1 MKLKIITL
9 ISKPQKKNNQH
20 LHFRSFFKHHSIF
33 QSQCIKLVGL
43 ATLHKCFSFFL
54 KIQYTEKTLVFP
66 ILNHKLK
73 TQE

>member
-1 MKLKIITL
+1 MHKIGRFGHTA
-9 ISKPQKKNNQH
+9 QNGVCV
-20 LHFRSFFKHHSIF
+20 FFF
-33 QSQCIKLVGL
+33 
-43 ATLHKCFSFFL
+43 FFFL